1 MLIPNVDLICERLNE
16 LEDIFNE
23 IFTIARRNDISK
35 DVLILLVVL
44 IINFFMNQT
53 DLL

>member
-1 MLIPNVDLICERLNE
+1 MMKIYLMGNYPLLGTNSMHLYAIKKMNC
-16 LEDIFNE
+16 
-23 IFTIARRNDISK
+23 TNDISK